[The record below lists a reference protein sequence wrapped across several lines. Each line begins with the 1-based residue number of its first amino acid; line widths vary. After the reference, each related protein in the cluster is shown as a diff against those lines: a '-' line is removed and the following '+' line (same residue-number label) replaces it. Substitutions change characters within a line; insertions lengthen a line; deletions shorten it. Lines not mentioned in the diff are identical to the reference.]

1 MENGEFP
8 EIDETNTE
16 EEIVETSARKSRN
29 IFNTL
34 LKRLERWKPTA
45 KLLDFVKTHR
55 LISVFGGVGIIM
67 LVIALM
73 VFTKSAPP
81 SVGAS
86 EEEGGYVQY
95 NLVEIDVPPG
105 AYPSEKFFKVE
116 EISPDSPEYTDYKTL
131 ANFEGPIYRV
141 YPSDGKDELA
151 LKPLKIR
158 YRLDPQLYPGDEFV
172 HFTLRYVTLNE
183 PHVVGTLYGCEV
195 VEKGGVK
202 YLEGTVF
209 HASFVVGISF
219 KKPEYADFGIRLLV
233 DKPPTLKP
241 SILIVPGID
250 QNFVGTIPNTF
261 TPENPGGSNIWEM
274 LFPDRPIWVYKYPLL
289 STKPRN
295 YMRAFERH
303 QQTSPVPTYIDFEA
317 RRLAEELER
326 LNRYTFDIIAH
337 DIGGLIVRYALES
350 NPRIKNVRSVVLVS
364 TPNTGT
370 NVTNPLYFSTLYG
383 KPPDIIAEAMGGS
396 RVAIS
401 FITTHILST
410 FEKVNT
416 YWREILPTGLSIRKL
431 ESFNVRKDIRYLC
444 IAGSTPPIE
453 TGIKGT
459 ELEKF
464 YPELTDGEGD
474 GFVSVKSA
482 LMEESKNLMF
492 PYSFTELYLKGDV
505 LNAIKDFLNEG
516 IKLPKVPEFKTDE
529 FVETKVVKRKEEK
542 PRIEPWKKY
551 LLPELKKG
559 RILKST
565 WKLSTPDLGEPYG
578 SADGWYYLVVHN
590 GVYVC
595 NPPKKWTR
603 ILDGEVVAHNFYN
616 DSMIV
621 VTNERVEVLRRG
633 KIVDSWPL
641 PTFTGNVLDA
651 WYRTDGRG
659 IMLVDVEGRLLL
671 YFVKRNEIRYS
682 STVTSTY
689 ARLRGER
696 AEVFL
701 ITESSVSSYDI
712 ETFKKK
718 WTLNTSMMMK
728 RLKMKEGALIRPI
741 DVVRVGRDLF
751 VLFKD
756 YIIGVFD
763 LYSYSAQV
771 VAYGELGSKRLMRFG
786 DFVLAVGEN
795 TLGGF
800 DYINKKRIEFYQ
812 IIKKGKIGMGY
823 KEMLISYEEGGR
835 FWLEGF
841 SIR

>member
-1 MENGEFP
+1 MENGELP
-8 EIDETNTE
+8 EVDEIDAE
-16 EEIVETSARKSRN
+16 EEVTEPSASRGSN
-29 IFNTL
+29 VLNSL
-34 LKRLERWKPTA
+34 LEKLRRWKLTA
-45 KLLDFVKTHR
+45 RILNFVETHR
-55 LISVFGGVGIIM
+55 LISVFGGVG
-67 LVIALM
+67 LVILTVALL
-73 VFTKSAPP
+73 VFTKSEPP
-81 SVGAS
+81 SVGTS
-86 EEEGGYVQY
+86 EEKGGYVQY

-105 AYPSEKFFKVE
+105 AYPSEKLFRVE
-116 EISPDSPEYTDYKTL
+116 EISSDSPDYADYKAL
-131 ANFEGPIYRV
+131 ANFEGPIYKV

-158 YRLDPQLYPGDEFV
+158 YRLDPQVYPGDEFV
-172 HFTLRYVTLNE
+172 HFTLRYVTLGE
-183 PHVVGTLYGCEV
+183 PRVVGTLYGCEV
-195 VEKGGVK
+195 VERNGIK

-219 KKPEYADFGIRLLV
+219 KKPEYADFGIKLLV

-261 TPENPGGSNIWEM
+261 TPENPSGSNIWEM

-350 NPRIKNVRSVVLVS
+350 NPNIKNVRSVVLVS
-364 TPNTGT
+364 TPNAGT
-370 NVTNPLYFSTLYG
+370 NITNPVYFSTLYG
-383 KPPDIIAEAMGGS
+383 KPPDVIAEAMGGS

-431 ESFNVRKDIRYLC
+431 QSFGPRKDIRYLC

-464 YPELTDGEGD
+464 YPELTDGKGD
-474 GFVSVKSA
+474 GFVSVESA
-482 LMEESKNLMF
+482 LMEEGKNLMF
-492 PYSFTELYLKGDV
+492 PYSFAELYLKGDV

-516 IKLPKVPEFKTDE
+516 IKLPKIPKFKSDE
-529 FVETKVVKRKEEK
+529 FVETRVVKKKEEK
-542 PRIEPWKKY
+542 PSVEPWKGY
-551 LLPELKKG
+551 LLPDLKEG
-559 RILKST
+559 EILKT
-565 WKLSTPDLGEPYG
+565 AWKLETPDLGKPYG
-578 SADGWYYLVVHN
+578 SADGWYYLVTHD

-595 NPPKKWTR
+595 NPPNRWER
-603 ILDGEVVAHNFYN
+603 ELDGEVMAHNLYD

-621 VTNERVEVLRRG
+621 VTKKRVEVLRQGR
-633 KIVDSWPL
+633 IVDSWPL
-641 PTFTGNVLDA
+641 PAFTGNILDA
-651 WYRTDGRG
+651 WFRPDGKG
-659 IMLVDVEGRLLL
+659 MMLLDVEGRLLL
-671 YFVKRNEIRYS
+671 HFLKRNEIRYS

-689 ARLRGER
+689 ARLHGNGS
-696 AEVFL
+696 EVFL
-701 ITESSVSSYDI
+701 ITENSVSSYDI

-718 WTLNTSMMMK
+718 WTLNSSIMMK
-728 RLKMKEGALIRPI
+728 RLKIKEGALMRPL
-741 DVVRVGRDLF
+741 DAVRVGRDLF

-763 LYSYSAQV
+763 LYSYAAHV
-771 VAYGELGSKRLMRFG
+771 VAYGELGSKKLIKFD
-786 DFVLAVGEN
+786 DFVFTVGEN

-800 DYINKKRIEFYQ
+800 DCAGRRRLRFYQ
-812 IIKKGKIGMGY
+812 IIGSGKVGMGH
-823 KEMLISYEEGGR
+823 EEILISYEEGGR
-835 FWLEGF
+835 FWLEGL
-841 SIR
+841 SMR

>member
-1 MENGEFP
+1 
-8 EIDETNTE
+8 
-16 EEIVETSARKSRN
+16 
-29 IFNTL
+29 
-34 LKRLERWKPTA
+34 
-45 KLLDFVKTHR
+45 
-55 LISVFGGVGIIM
+55 
-67 LVIALM
+67 
-73 VFTKSAPP
+73 
-81 SVGAS
+81 
-86 EEEGGYVQY
+86 
-95 NLVEIDVPPG
+95 
-105 AYPSEKFFKVE
+105 
-116 EISPDSPEYTDYKTL
+116 
-131 ANFEGPIYRV
+131 
-141 YPSDGKDELA
+141 
-151 LKPLKIR
+151 
-158 YRLDPQLYPGDEFV
+158 
-172 HFTLRYVTLNE
+172 
-183 PHVVGTLYGCEV
+183 
-195 VEKGGVK
+195 
-202 YLEGTVF
+202 
-209 HASFVVGISF
+209 
-219 KKPEYADFGIRLLV
+219 
-233 DKPPTLKP
+233 
-241 SILIVPGID
+241 
-250 QNFVGTIPNTF
+250 
-261 TPENPGGSNIWEM
+261 
-274 LFPDRPIWVYKYPLL
+274 
-289 STKPRN
+289 
-295 YMRAFERH
+295 
-303 QQTSPVPTYIDFEA
+303 
-317 RRLAEELER
+317 
-326 LNRYTFDIIAH
+326 
-337 DIGGLIVRYALES
+337 
-350 NPRIKNVRSVVLVS
+350 
-364 TPNTGT
+364 
-370 NVTNPLYFSTLYG
+370 
-383 KPPDIIAEAMGGS
+383 
-396 RVAIS
+396 
-401 FITTHILST
+401 
-410 FEKVNT
+410 VNT

-431 ESFNVRKDIRYLC
+431 ESFSVRRDIRYLC

-529 FVETKVVKRKEEK
+529 FVETKVVKKKEEK

-551 LLPELKKG
+551 LLPELRKG
-559 RILKST
+559 EILKST

-578 SADGWYYLVVHN
+578 SADGWYYLVVHD

-603 ILDGEVVAHNFYN
+603 VLDGEVVAHNFYN
-616 DSMIV
+616 DSMIA

-633 KIVDSWPL
+633 KIIDSWPL

-689 ARLRGER
+689 ARLRGEG

-771 VAYGELGSKRLMRFG
+771 VAYGELGAKRLMKFG
-786 DFVLAVGEN
+786 DSVLAVGEN

-800 DYINKKRIEFYQ
+800 DYINKKRIGFYQ

-823 KEMLISYEEGGR
+823 EEMLISYEEGGR

-841 SIR
+841 SMR